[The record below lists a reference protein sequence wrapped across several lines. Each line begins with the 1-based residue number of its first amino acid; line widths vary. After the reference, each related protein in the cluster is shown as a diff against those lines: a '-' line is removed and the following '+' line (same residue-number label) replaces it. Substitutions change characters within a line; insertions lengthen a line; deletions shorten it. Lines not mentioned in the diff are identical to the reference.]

1 MLKIENVKKLL
12 VLMLAVVL
20 LGIMQLP
27 VKATSP
33 IPTNT
38 TSNTASNNTI
48 QTIPSINNGSTA
60 KNTTNT
66 TNNIAN
72 KTNKTNTT
80 NNTNNSSYSKSNL
93 PHAGIDYSV
102 LFVIAACVILG
113 VYAYIKIRDY
123 NDINY

>member
-33 IPTNT
+33 IPTNA
-38 TSNTASNNTI
+38 TSNTASNTI
-48 QTIPSINNGSTA
+48 QTIPSINNSNTA

>member
-72 KTNKTNTT
+72 KTNTT

>member
-33 IPTNT
+33 ILTNA
-38 TSNTASNNTI
+38 TSNTASNTI
-48 QTIPSINNGSTA
+48 QTIPSINNSNTA
-60 KNTTNT
+60 NNTTNT

-72 KTNKTNTT
+72 KTNTT
-80 NNTNNSSYSKSNL
+80 NNTNNSNYSKSNL